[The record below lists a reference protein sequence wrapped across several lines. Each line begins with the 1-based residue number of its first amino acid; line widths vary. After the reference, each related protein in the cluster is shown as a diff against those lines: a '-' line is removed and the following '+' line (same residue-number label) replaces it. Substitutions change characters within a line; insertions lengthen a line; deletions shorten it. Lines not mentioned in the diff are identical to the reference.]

1 MLPRIVLSLT
11 LLALPPAVAQAPN
24 PTPGIAIGQHI
35 PSLAANDQ
43 SGHPQTFESLR
54 GPKGLLILFS
64 RSADWCPYCKMHL
77 LQLQEAKAEFEAK
90 GIHIASLTYDSEA
103 ILQGF
108 ALRRGITYPML
119 SDPDSKIIKSFG
131 ILNTE
136 AKGFSAG
143 IPYPGIYLI
152 SPSGVIEKRFFEDK
166 FTDRYTPNNIYA
178 ELFGGVPTA
187 PTAPAITAAHLGL
200 QLSQSDATVGAGSR
214 IKLFAAM
221 TPGAHAHLYAPGA
234 EKNGYKVVSLT
245 LDPSTDYR
253 AEPTVYP
260 VSTLMS
266 FPALKE
272 KDPVYSSK
280 TVLTRDVVL
289 SATKDFSSTIGTGR
303 TVHIAG
309 TLLYQACDDHQCFTP
324 VQQPVQWDLKVLPYD
339 TVRSP
344 EDIRH
349 K

>member
-1 MLPRIVLSLT
+1 MLPRIVLSLM
-11 LLALPPAVAQAPN
+11 LLALPPAVAQTPN
-24 PTPGIAIGQHI
+24 LTPSGIAVGQQI

-77 LQLQEAKAEFEAK
+77 LQLQEAKADFEAK
-90 GIHIASLTYDSEA
+90 GIHVASLTYDSEA

-108 ALRRGITYPML
+108 AVRRGITYPML

-131 ILNTE
+131 ILNLE

-166 FTDRYTPNNIYA
+166 YTDRYTPNNIYA
-178 ELFGGVPTA
+178 ELFGGVPT
-187 PTAPAITAAHLGL
+187 
-200 QLSQSDATVGAGSR
+200 GSR
-214 IKLFAAM
+214 VKLFVTM
-221 TPGAHAHLYAPGA
+221 TPQAHAHLYAPGA
-234 EKNGYKVVSLT
+234 ETNGYKIVSLT

-260 VSTLMS
+260 ASTLMS

-309 TLLYQACDDHQCFTP
+309 ALLYQACDDHQCFTP